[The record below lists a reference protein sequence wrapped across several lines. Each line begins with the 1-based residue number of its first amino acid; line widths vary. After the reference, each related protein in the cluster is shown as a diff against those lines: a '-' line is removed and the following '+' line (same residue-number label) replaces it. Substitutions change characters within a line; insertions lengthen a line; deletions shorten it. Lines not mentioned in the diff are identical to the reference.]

1 MRPLERCWSVL
12 WRMFPA
18 ACAVCGRMYDTGS
31 AAAHAARVVDH
42 LFTAAVRHVVP
53 TWCRRWV

>member
-1 MRPLERCWSVL
+1 MHPLERCWSVL

-18 ACAVCGRMYDTGS
+18 ASAVCGRMYDTGS
-31 AAAHAARVVDH
+31 AAADAARVVDH

-53 TWCRRWV
+53 T